1 MAFAKRAFGFL
12 LETDD
17 LYDAMEKVVARS
29 EYRGVYLGEHVAL
42 KVLRSKLL
50 NDALED
56 EFAQE
61 VAILRTIG
69 VNMFIKNSVPHDN
82 ENHITIISS
91 ELASAFHVITDLL
104 HSGTDVTAT
113 VESLMPLTI
122 RVRSLHTMKL
132 LEAFDCKIKKSVLHE
147 AATMDRIDKMEFL
160 LEHYNKDNE
169 ELDVDAVDFE
179 KPDLAVS
186 DELQSKNDKTNGE
199 VEEVKK

>member
-29 EYRGVYLGEHVAL
+29 E
-42 KVLRSKLL
+42 VLRSKLL

-69 VNMFIKNSVPHDN
+69 VNMFIKNNVPHDN

-160 LEHYNKDNE
+160 LEHYDKDNE

>member
-1 MAFAKRAFGFL
+1 M
-12 LETDD
+12 
-17 LYDAMEKVVARS
+17 
-29 EYRGVYLGEHVAL
+29 
-42 KVLRSKLL
+42 
-50 NDALED
+50 
-56 EFAQE
+56 
-61 VAILRTIG
+61 
-69 VNMFIKNSVPHDN
+69 PHDN